1 MEIDCLAFALEK
13 NKKKL
18 IRNLMEAYEKVKA
31 NRGAA
36 GVDGVCITDFDKK
49 RVAELRCLE
58 KELMTKTYRPQ
69 AVKRVYIPKP
79 DGSKRPLGIPT
90 VRDRVVQQAL
100 LNVLQPMTR
109 ASTHRATVQLPKQS
123 GSLTLMDLSKCFD
136 ITTAVFCSEALI
148 RQMLERNGGRRF
160 YLLLRR

>member
-1 MEIDCLAFALEK
+1 MRKWYSLYDK
-13 NKKKL
+13 VYSWK
-18 IRNLMEAYEKVKA
+18 NLMEAYEKV
-31 NRGAA
+31 AA

-100 LNVLQPMTR
+100 LNVLGSYTAPGALRPCSCQSKR
-109 ASTHRATVQLPKQS
+109 FSNKWGLTHVVD
-123 GSLTLMDLSKCFD
+123 MDLSKSS
-136 ITTAVFCSEALI
+136 T
-148 RQMLERNGGRRF
+148 R
-160 YLLLRR
+160 